1 MAEMTSL
8 DQTEIFLAVI
18 QQNKGIIYKVA
29 NSYCRNPEERQD
41 LFQEIVVQLWQAFK
55 TYNSS
60 FKHSTWIY
68 RISLN
73 VAISF
78 YRKENRRRHI
88 SNPLPDGILA
98 LKENP
103 MDDERE
109 GDLNLLQQAIAQ
121 LRELDRALMLL
132 YLDEKS
138 YREIA
143 QIMGISESNVA
154 TKVGRIKI
162 VLRKN
167 FTQLKE
173 R

>member
-1 MAEMTSL
+1 MTSL
-8 DQTEIFLAVI
+8 NQSEIFLAVI

-29 NSYCRNPEERQD
+29 NSYCRDPEQRQD
-41 LFQEIVVQLWQAFK
+41 LVQEIVVQLWQAFK
-55 TYNSS
+55 TYNGG

-73 VAISF
+73 VAISL
-78 YRKENRRRHI
+78 YRKEKRRRHI
-88 SNPLPDGILA
+88 SNPLPEGILA
-98 LKENP
+98 LTEDP
-103 MDDERE
+103 VAEERE
-109 GDLNLLQQAIAQ
+109 GDLYLLQQAIAQ
-121 LRELDRALMLL
+121 LKELDRALMLL

-138 YREIA
+138 YREIS

-154 TKVGRIKI
+154 TKIGRIKI